1 MKYHNLCDMIKTT
14 IKPLL
19 ALSLLAMANL
29 SQAQIDAGQVIRAG
43 KDDGSTLM
51 DAYASPLLNT
61 IGAGLNSGWYQT
73 AKPLGKL
80 GFNFNFSLNAVTVP
94 TSDKSFDVSQL
105 NLKTVSLVKDPN
117 NSAISPTVFGKEKAG
132 SEMEVRANINGIDS
146 SLYRFNLPKG
156 GDFGFMFVPTAQLQV
171 GIGFHTEVGVR
182 FVPSIDNRDIGFS
195 LWGFSIKHD
204 VKHYIPGVKAL
215 PFDMSVM
222 FGYTALNSELKFDGS
237 NSIQADADANTYN
250 PNSGKTYSGQ
260 RLELTGGAWT
270 TNLLISKKLGPL
282 TGYIGLGY
290 QYSNMELAMKGEYPV
305 TLLNAN
311 FATFGHPSFGKT
323 KVVEEVKD
331 PFKVNSSFGGF
342 RGNVGLRLKLT
353 VLTIHADYTLGQYN
367 VISAGLGISMQSLVP
382 PSL

>member
-1 MKYHNLCDMIKTT
+1 MINDT

-19 ALSLLAMANL
+19 AASLLAFANL
-29 SQAQIDAGQVIRAG
+29 AHAQIDAGQVIRAG
-43 KDDGSTLM
+43 KEDGSTLM
-51 DAYASPLLNT
+51 DAYASPMLNT
-61 IGAGLNSGWYQT
+61 IGAGLNAGWYQT

-80 GFNFNFSLNAVTVP
+80 GFNLNVSVNTVTVP
-94 TSDKSFDVSQL
+94 SGDKSFDVSQL

-117 NSAISPTVFGKEKAG
+117 NSSISPTVFGRAKAG
-132 SEMEVRANINGIDS
+132 SEMELRANINGNDT

-156 GDFGFMFVPTAQLQV
+156 GDFGYMFVPTAQLQV
-171 GIGFHTEVGVR
+171 GIGLHTELGVR
-182 FVPSIDNRDIGFS
+182 FVPAIDNRDIAFS
-195 LWGFSIKHD
+195 LWGFSVKHD
-204 VKHYIPGVKAL
+204 IKHYIPGIKLL

-222 FGYTALNSELKFDGS
+222 FGYTNLNSELKFEGS
-237 NSIQADADANTYN
+237 KSIQAQDDADTYN
-250 PNSGKTYSGQ
+250 PNPGKTYSGQ
-260 RLELTGGAWT
+260 KLALTGGAWT
-270 TNLLISKKLGPL
+270 SNLLISKKLGPV

-290 QYSNMELAMKGEYPV
+290 QYSNMELAMKGDYPV
-305 TLLNAN
+305 TMVNGN
-311 FATFGHPSFGKT
+311 FANAGHPSFGKT
-323 KVVEEVKD
+323 KVIEEVKD